1 MYAATH
7 DEDTIFGL
15 PFAAA
20 LLTSTHHMTWRSTH
34 LSKAPNMTEPKGVSA
49 RGTAETPWRFRRM
62 VLQRSRPR
70 SDNKTNIWVSIFP

>member
-20 LLTSTHHMTWRSTH
+20 LLTSTHHMAVN
-34 LSKAPNMTEPKGVSA
+34 APLKSA
-49 RGTAETPWRFRRM
+49 KH
-62 VLQRSRPR
+62 
-70 SDNKTNIWVSIFP
+70 D